1 MTVSRV
7 INGENNVRAVTK
19 EKILKSIR
27 ALNYVPNI
35 SARALAGKRS
45 FNIGLL
51 YTPPNG
57 FYMSELLLG
66 ILEGLGT
73 RGHQLRVHNTRKNPS
88 KADLVSMGAFLD
100 QRIDGVVI
108 PPPLSDDRK
117 IRGLLLKKDIP
128 FVYLS
133 GLRTKGRSRKVC
145 IDDYNSARAITEHLI
160 GLGHTTIAHISG
172 ALEQNSSQERL
183 RGYKKA
189 LSDADLDISDE
200 LVIEGD
206 FTYKSGFLAM
216 KHALTLNKRPTAI
229 FAANDDMA
237 AAAISALYSAGL
249 SVPRDMSVAGFDDS
263 PLASAI
269 APRLTTVK
277 QPIDRM
283 AHEALIA
290 LLDMLKKDSAS
301 GQDNEPIMMDYEIIV
316 GGTTSSPKASW
327 HLA

>member
-7 INGENNVRAVTK
+7 INGENNVRLVTK

-35 SARALAGKRS
+35 SARALAGKKS
-45 FNIGLL
+45 FNVGLF

-88 KADLVSMGAFLD
+88 KADLVSVGNFLD

-117 IRGLLLKKDIP
+117 IRGLLVEKDIP

-160 GLGHTTIAHISG
+160 SLGHKRIAHISG
-172 ALEQNSSQERL
+172 AIEQNSSLERL
-183 RGYKKA
+183 KGYKQA
-189 LSDADLDISDE
+189 LSDANLSTAEE
-200 LVIEGD
+200 LVLEGD
-206 FTYKSGFLAM
+206 FTYKSGFMAM
-216 KHALTLNKRPTAI
+216 KQALNLIKRPTAV

-249 SVPRDMSVAGFDDS
+249 SVPADVSVAGFDDS
-263 PLASAI
+263 PLASALS
-269 APRLTTVK
+269 PRLTTVK
-277 QPIDRM
+277 QPIHRM
-283 AHEALIA
+283 ANEALVA
-290 LLDMLKKDSAS
+290 LLDMLKKDYTL
-301 GQDNEPIMMDYEIIV
+301 GEDDEPIMMDYEIIV
-316 GGTTSSPKASW
+316 GGTTSAPKASW